1 MTKKRFFLG
10 LVLGLVLAL
19 VFAASA
25 MAAGTLEY
33 KGAAQGNATLS
44 GPGEL
49 TFSIT
54 VSNAGDEDM
63 PGPVKLYYPDMTP
76 VEEFGSPTL
85 AAGNSTSW
93 EGTWNVTQKELESGF
108 VGFIVERTEVDPE
121 TGELTTKMARLKLP
135 ITYAGAEPELNI
147 LRTFVPTVAGKN
159 QEVSV
164 IYEITNTGTA
174 EVSNV
179 TIKEHKDIATTAGA
193 IKSIAPGETK
203 KYVFTV
209 KMGAKDLNS
218 EATVSYKAGGKSY
231 TEKVTPDVIHYG
243 VMDLTATLS
252 ADKKGGAPGDTVKLK
267 LTLKNSGKSD
277 YTNVRVTDETL
288 GDVFTGETVRAG
300 ETIALEKDLV
310 ITETTDLQFIIK
322 SEDAN
327 GNTYETATGR
337 VHVIATDP
345 AKQIVLSVEASA
357 DRSEVYKIPGGVV
370 RFKITVHNESAVDV
384 RDISLMAVERQVYH
398 FDVIPSGESRTITRD
413 MEISM
418 AGTFQFNA
426 TVKDELNQML
436 VFSSNAIPIAYAPP
450 TPVPTEAPLVTPPA
464 PAQIEMPQATAAP
477 TWIRQAESAADTAK
491 WVFLGIAGVLGLL
504 LLIGAGRRARM
515 KSESNKA
522 MDHLEGA
529 NYRDYSAAPRGRRR
543 NEVIS
548 GEEEA
553 AREAAADEKEKTEE
567 PAKPEEEKS
576 ELMAE
581 TLKRL
586 YNDSADGAK
595 EAAEEAGA
603 AVEEAAEAAEEV
615 KDAAEPAAQSMQEA
629 TRRRRAGRKE

>member
-436 VFSSNAIPIAYAPP
+436 VFSSNAIPIVYAPP

-553 AREAAADEKEKTEE
+553 AREAAADETEKTEE

>member
-553 AREAAADEKEKTEE
+553 AREAAADETEKTEE